1 MAAKQI
7 CELPEDVLRQKAKK
21 VSIIDK
27 SIQKLINDMI
37 ETMHQSKGVGLAA
50 PQIGVSLR
58 VVVIKM
64 PEEEEHIVLINPE
77 VVKRIGEREIAEAC
91 LSVPGY
97 SGEIKRSEKVTVKG
111 LDRKGQKIRIK
122 AEGLMAQA
130 LEHEL
135 DHLNGTLYIDHIE
148 DETKLHKVETKEED
162 ETEQVDEKK
171 EGQKQVD

>member
-1 MAAKQI
+1 M
-7 CELPEDVLRQKAKK
+7 
-21 VSIIDK
+21 
-27 SIQKLINDMI
+27 
-37 ETMHQSKGVGLAA
+37 
-50 PQIGVSLR
+50 
-58 VVVIKM
+58 
-64 PEEEEHIVLINPE
+64 LINPE

-135 DHLNGTLYIDHIE
+135 DHLNGKLYIDHIE
-148 DETKLHKVETKEED
+148 DETKLYKVEPKEED

-171 EGQKQVD
+171 EGQKQVE